1 MQWAEVVADPS
12 LRDLPY
18 KIELNEYGQIVMT
31 PHWPLHSEI
40 QSVLQDELNRRLI
53 GGRAVQE
60 YTIQTAKGVR
70 VADVA
75 WRSDELWG
83 RIKAA
88 GDVPAPVAP
97 EICIEV
103 RSRSNTASEMEEKRA
118 LYFDAGA
125 HEVWICDEAGRLEF
139 FDSGGKRETSEMV
152 PSFPSS
158 IEI

>member
-31 PHWPLHSEI
+31 PHWPIHSEL
-40 QSVLQDELNRRLI
+40 QSVLQEELNRRLK
-53 GGRAVQE
+53 GGRAVPA
-60 YTIQTAKGVR
+60 YTIQTTKGVR
-70 VADVA
+70 VADVV
-75 WRSDELWG
+75 WRSDERWR

-88 GDVPAPVAP
+88 GAVPAPVAP

-103 RSRSNTASEMEEKRA
+103 RSRSNTKSEMAEKRA
-118 LYFDAGA
+118 LYFQAGA
-125 HEVWICDEAGRLEF
+125 LEVWLCDDTGRIDF
-139 FDSGGKRETSEMV
+139 FGPDGERSKSEIA
-152 PSFPSS
+152 PTFPSR